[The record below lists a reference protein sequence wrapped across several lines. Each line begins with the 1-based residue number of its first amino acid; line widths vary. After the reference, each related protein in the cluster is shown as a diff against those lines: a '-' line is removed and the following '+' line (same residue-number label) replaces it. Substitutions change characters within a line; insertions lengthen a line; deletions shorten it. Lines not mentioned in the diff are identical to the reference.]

1 MNWLKKLGRRI
12 FSREMINRYH
22 LVMAVLANFI
32 YGFPAKKLRIMGVTG
47 TNGKTTTCHMVASIL
62 EAGGRKVGMTTTTTF
77 KIGGE
82 LIENN
87 VKMTTVSPFA
97 LQKLLK
103 QMVEAGCED
112 AVIEVTSI
120 ALDQHRLWGL
130 EFQTVVFTN
139 LTHDHLDYHNTMT
152 EYRLAKEQLF
162 AHHPEL
168 SVVNHDDPY
177 AQEFLKYPA
186 DHVLTYGLKG
196 TPLIAAKKLYARPG
210 GTDFVLVIGQRQ
222 ASINLPLPGEFN
234 VYNALAAATVGIGL
248 GLPIE
253 AVVIGLRRVT
263 AVPGR
268 MEVVDAGQAFTVI
281 VDYAHTPDALQKVYE
296 TVKPTVRGK
305 LISVLGATGR
315 RDKTKRPI
323 LGALAGTYAD
333 YAFVTNEDPYD
344 EDPQTIIDEVANG
357 IPKGRPKR
365 GRMKVNKESEVPFK
379 YRETGEDMWWWR
391 VLDRKEAI
399 ARALELARPQ
409 DVVLVTGKGAEKVM
423 AVGDKLVPY
432 SDRAVLEELLQ
443 KYRV

>member
-1 MNWLKKLGRRI
+1 MEFLKKIGRKV
-12 FSREMINRYH
+12 FSRKAINRYH
-22 LVMAVLANFI
+22 LVQAMLANVIF
-32 YGFPAKKLRIMGVTG
+32 GFPSKKLRVIGITG
-47 TNGKTTTCHMVASIL
+47 TNGKTTTAHMITSIL
-62 EAGGRKVGMTTTTTF
+62 EAGGRKVGMTTTVSF
-77 KIGGE
+77 KIGE
-82 LIENN
+82 KIIENN
-87 VKMTTVSPFA
+87 VKMTTVNPFK

-103 QMVEAGCED
+103 EMVEAGCED
-112 AVIEVTSI
+112 VVVEVTSI
-120 ALDQHRLWGL
+120 ALEQHRLWGI
-130 EFQTVVFTN
+130 EFHTTVFTN
-139 LTHDHLDYHNTMT
+139 LTHDHLDYHQTMT
-152 EYRLAKEQLF
+152 EYRLAKEKLF
-162 AHHPEL
+162 ANHPDL
-168 SVVNHDDPY
+168 SVINGDDPY
-177 AQEFLKYPA
+177 AKDFAKYPA

-196 TPLIAAKKLYARPG
+196 QPLIAAKKLYAKPG

-253 AVVIGLRRVT
+253 AVVVGLRRVT

-323 LGALAGTYAD
+323 LGAIAGKFAD
-333 YAFVTNEDPYD
+333 YVFVTNEDPYD
-344 EDPQTIIDEVANG
+344 EDPMQIINEVAAG
-357 IPKGRPKR
+357 IPKGRPKK
-365 GRMKVNKESEVPFK
+365 GRMKVNKESEVAIK
-379 YRETGEDMWWWR
+379 YRETGEDLWWWR

-399 ARALELARPQ
+399 EKALEMARPQ
-409 DVVLVTGKGAEKVM
+409 DVILVTGKGAEKVM
-423 AVGDKLVPY
+423 AVGNKLVPY
-432 SDRAVLEELLQ
+432 SDKEVLEKLLE